1 MEIIRT
7 ELANMQASI
16 AAIIAS
22 PDFDAVAEDQRLIQ
36 AILTIND
43 NLETIEERAGQFTYN
58 IKTVL
63 LNTQQRG
70 QHDEI

>member
-1 MEIIRT
+1 
-7 ELANMQASI
+7 MQASI

-22 PDFDAVAEDQRLIQ
+22 PDFDAVAENQRLIQ

-43 NLETIEERAGQFTYN
+43 NLETIEELVGQFKYN
-58 IKTVL
+58 TKTAL
-63 LNTQQRG
+63 LSTQQRG

>member
-1 MEIIRT
+1 
-7 ELANMQASI
+7 MQASI

-22 PDFDAVAEDQRLIQ
+22 PDFDAIARDQRLIQ

-43 NLETIEERAGQFTYN
+43 NLETIEEQARQFKHN

-63 LNTQQRG
+63 LNTQQRVR
-70 QHDEI
+70 HEKI

>member
-16 AAIIAS
+16 TAIIAS

-43 NLETIEERAGQFTYN
+43 NLETIEERVGQFTYN
-58 IKTVL
+58 IKTAL
-63 LNTQQRG
+63 SNTQQRG
-70 QHDEI
+70 QHDKL

>member
-43 NLETIEERAGQFTYN
+43 NLETIEERVGQFKHN